1 MSFEH
6 VFVGSKHSGKLL
18 CDLNIRGSNYGP
30 NGPGVRR
37 ALRRSA
43 AANTHRLHKLTLLT
57 KLVLPPTLFPNSVGA
72 DTGY

>member
-1 MSFEH
+1 MSLLDLNTVETT
-6 VFVGSKHSGKLL
+6 VRSKH
-18 CDLNIRGSNYGP
+18 NYGS

-43 AANTHRLHKLTLLT
+43 AANTHRLHKITLLT

-72 DTGY
+72 DTDY